1 MALEYK
7 EVEYENFGKCLSIS
21 NENLKLLVTVDLGP
35 RIIYFGLNDGKN
47 VLFNDIDR
55 NYIEDLEVIKNYYG
69 EEKIRYRYGG
79 HKMLTLPE
87 IMPDSFYPD
96 NNPLTYSITPNG
108 AVFFQEE
115 QEKND
120 ISISLEILLNDSSN
134 DVMIIHTLKNT
145 GKIEQEIGISA
156 SSDMNPNGTLIIP
169 QNKSFKSE
177 FLPNRSFAFWPYSK
191 TNDKR
196 LYLGN
201 DFITIKH
208 DKTNNDKFKFGL
220 NNYSNWAA
228 YINDDNIFIKNY
240 VHNKNAKY
248 PDFNSSFEVFVDE
261 NLLEIKSLSPIYT
274 LEPQN
279 TIKHV
284 ENWSLFECLDKFN
297 SKDEKTIKEI
307 INKY

>member
-7 EVEYENFGKCLSIS
+7 EIEFENFGKCLSIS
-21 NENLKLLVTVDLGP
+21 NEKIKLLITVDVGP
-35 RIIYFGLNDGKN
+35 RIIYFGLNDGSN
-47 VLFNDIDR
+47 ILFNDINR
-55 NYIEDLEVIKNYYG
+55 NYTENLDTIKDYYG
-69 EEKIRYRYGG
+69 EDKIRYRYGG

-108 AVFFQEE
+108 AVFFQEK

-120 ISISLEILLNDSSN
+120 ILISLEVILNNHSN
-134 DVMIIHTLKNT
+134 DVMLVHTLKNT
-145 GKIEQEIGISA
+145 AKIEQEIGISA
-156 SSDMNPNGTLIIP
+156 SSDMSPNGILIIP

-177 FLPNRSFAFWPYSK
+177 LLPNRSFAFWPYSK

-208 DKTNNDKFKFGL
+208 DKNNKDKFKFGL

-228 YINDDNIFIKNY
+228 YINNGNIFIKNY
-240 VHNKNAKY
+240 VHNKEAKY
-248 PDFNSSFEVFVDE
+248 PDFNSSFEVFTDE
-261 NLLEIKSLSPIYT
+261 NLLEIKSLSPIYS
-274 LEPQN
+274 LKPQG

-284 ENWSLFECLDKFN
+284 ENWSLFECTDKFN
-297 SKDEKTIKEI
+297 VKDEKAIKELI
-307 INKY
+307 SKY

>member
-1 MALEYK
+1 MSLEYK
-7 EVEYENFGKCLSIS
+7 EVEFENFGKCLSIS
-21 NENLKLLVTVDLGP
+21 NEKIKILVTVDIGP
-35 RIIYFGLNDGKN
+35 RIIYFGLINGKN
-47 VLFNDIDR
+47 VLFNDIKRD
-55 NYIEDLEVIKNYYG
+55 YVEDLEVIKNYYG
-69 EEKIRYRYGG
+69 EDKIRYRYGG

-108 AVFFQEE
+108 AVFFQDE

-120 ISISLEILLNDSSN
+120 ISISLELILNESSN
-134 DVMIIHTLKNT
+134 DLMIVHTLKNT
-145 GKIEQEIGISA
+145 SKVEQSIGISA
-156 SSDMNPNGTLIIP
+156 SSDMNPSGTLIIP
-169 QNKSFKSE
+169 QNQSFTSKL
-177 FLPNRSFAFWPYSK
+177 LPNRSFAFWPYSK

-208 DKTNNDKFKFGL
+208 SEDNKDEFKFGL

-240 VHNKNAKY
+240 VHNKKAKY
-248 PDFNSSFEVFVDE
+248 PDFNSSFEVYVDE
-261 NLLEIKSLSPIYT
+261 NLLEIKSLSPVYN

-279 TIKHV
+279 IIKHV
-284 ENWSLFECLDKFN
+284 ENWSLFECLEKFN
-297 SKDEKTIKEI
+297 NKDEKAIKRI
-307 INKY
+307 VSMY